1 MDPKFLLNLY
11 YARKHIHGG
20 RPEEKPHVE
29 KVEKVAPPPKETK
42 PVAKPAEKKPVEKK
56 VEKKEVAKKQ

>member
-29 KVEKVAPPPKETK
+29 KVEKVAPPKETK